1 MNIGPYTFEEFKQ
14 KVREFHG
21 YPAPGV
27 LLGGY
32 MVERARSLLPPGTLF
47 EAVVETRKCLPDA
60 VQLLTPLSVGNNWMK
75 IVDLGRWALTLYDKH
90 TGKGYRVFMD
100 PVKLGAWPE
109 LKSWMLK
116 EKAKKDQDSDRLVD
130 EIRLAGAAVCSVQC
144 VTVSDGIR
152 SKPHMG
158 PVALCPLCSEPY
170 PVKHGTICRGCQGE
184 APYELDAPDVTAAQ
198 RPALHAVTLPRL

>member
-1 MNIGPYTFEEFKQ
+1 MNIGSYTFEEFKQ

-32 MVERARSLLPPGTLF
+32 MVEMARRLLLPGTLF

-75 IVDLGRWALTLYDKH
+75 IVDLGRWALTLYDKY
-90 TGKGYRVFMD
+90 TGRGCRVFMD
-100 PVKLGAWPE
+100 PFKLAAWPE
-109 LKSWMLK
+109 MKSWLLK
-116 EKAKKDQDSDRLVD
+116 EKAKKDQDSDRLLE
-130 EIRLAGAAVCSVQC
+130 EIQLAGATVCSVES
-144 VTVSDGIR
+144 VTVSDRVR

-158 PVALCPLCSEPY
+158 PVGLCPLCSEPY
-170 PVKHGTICRGCQGE
+170 PVNHGAICRGCQGE
-184 APYELDAPDVTAAQ
+184 APYWIDAPAVTAEQ
-198 RPALHAVTLPRL
+198 VPALHVGSGP